1 MENFILTREKSLLEM
16 DVATLRADLQRKDE
30 KIATLNEIIDS
41 LSSQLE
47 RAKMEADQRI
57 EEKDKNYQNIVNQVI
72 EMQRGTIQKQKIMQ
86 VEVCSA
92 LMMHREKETVRN
104 FTAHRMDY
112 NSKLDWC
119 RLLTKYIDEEAVM
132 LFDIAWPVAVKT
144 TYK

>member
-1 MENFILTREKSLLEM
+1 MENFTLTREKSLLEL

-92 LMMHREKETVRN
+92 LMMHRE
-104 FTAHRMDY
+104 
-112 NSKLDWC
+112 
-119 RLLTKYIDEEAVM
+119 
-132 LFDIAWPVAVKT
+132 
-144 TYK
+144 